1 MEVYYINFLMVTFII
16 TTRVSLES
24 REVVVRLIDYNTIH
38 HYVEFKLFERLL
50 NEWKEF
56 ILKNER
62 S

>member
-50 NEWKEF
+50 NE
-56 ILKNER
+56 
-62 S
+62 